1 MFYLHSKFFTPVSM
15 VNMCSFILIQVRV
28 TDIHLL
34 SVFFSNKKK
43 INILKLKKEGYMVVF
58 FKNIAF
64 LFLKMGKLCL
74 EAKRFKRSAC

>member
-34 SVFFSNKKK
+34 SVFFSNKKNKYFK
-43 INILKLKKEGYMVVF
+43 IEKGGLHGRVL
-58 FKNIAF
+58 
-64 LFLKMGKLCL
+64 
-74 EAKRFKRSAC
+74 